1 MSTPNEPS
9 KTSLLED
16 SAKAVKLEFDINQTK
31 EVSYVDLLESQIGPQ
46 KEPEEP
52 ESPYSDMDHSYPVF
66 MQNILERLEKYG
78 QLALTDQI
86 GKHRKRP
93 RKSSSFG
100 GGSEVGD
107 EYYDL
112 DDHFIDDAEIQFQ
125 GDKQDFERAE
135 EEGFYTASPCD
146 IQLPK
151 SPKKPTKKKS
161 QKKPA
166 APEVT
171 YKRKLKVDNLP
182 DEPKNSIFQLKKIY
196 EESKSKRN
204 TTPFPKGANEL
215 LYKLGK
221 EAKDNP
227 NLNLEELA
235 EMIGEVCNQ
244 KPQTMMRAM
253 EKLVKQNDKNDAQK
267 TFKHAKDSFIKRI
280 ASESKSENFSWNEA
294 HKQELE
300 QLFFYLKDLVDLTS
314 EFNQKYLKKSPNEP
328 SLEAKQKELIDQVKK
343 ANSKLENIDLLARN
357 LPLSFPKKSVQ
368 FERTPSYEEKD
379 FYSSQETH

>member
-9 KTSLLED
+9 KTSLLKD

-93 RKSSSFG
+93 RKSSSLG
-100 GGSEVGD
+100 GASEVGD

-151 SPKKPTKKKS
+151 SPKKPTKKKP

-182 DEPKNSIFQLKKIY
+182 DEPKNSIFELKKIY
-196 EESKSKRN
+196 DESKSKRN
-204 TTPFPKGANEL
+204 TTPFPKGASEL

-221 EAKDNP
+221 AAKDNP
-227 NLNLEELA
+227 SLNLEELA

-300 QLFFYLKDLVDLTS
+300 QLFFYLKDFVDLTS

-328 SLEAKQKELIDQVKK
+328 SLEKKQQELIDQVKK

-368 FERTPSYEEKD
+368 FEKTPSYEEKD

>member
-9 KTSLLED
+9 KTPLLED
-16 SAKAVKLEFDINQTK
+16 SAKAIKLEFDINQIK

-93 RKSSSFG
+93 RKNSSLG
-100 GGSEVGD
+100 GASELGD

-125 GDKQDFERAE
+125 GNKQDFEKAE
-135 EEGFYTASPCD
+135 QEGFYTVSPCD

-161 QKKPA
+161 QKKQA
-166 APEVT
+166 APEVV
-171 YKRKLKVDNLP
+171 YKRKLNVNNLP
-182 DEPKNSIFQLKKIY
+182 DEPKNSVLDLKKIY
-196 EESKSKRN
+196 EESKSKGN

-215 LYKLGK
+215 LFKLGK
-221 EAKDNP
+221 TTKDNP
-227 NLNLEELA
+227 NLDLEELA
-235 EMIGEVCNQ
+235 EIIGEVCNQ
-244 KPQTMMRAM
+244 KPQTMLRAM
-253 EKLVKQNDKNDAQK
+253 EKLLKQNDKNDAQK

-280 ASESKSENFSWNEA
+280 ASEGKSENFSWNEA
-294 HKQELE
+294 HRQELE
-300 QLFFYLKDLVDLTS
+300 QLFFYLKDLVDLTN
-314 EFNQKYLKKSPNEP
+314 EFNQKYFKKSPTEP
-328 SLEAKQKELIDQVKK
+328 SLETRQEKLIGEVKK
-343 ANSKLENIDLLARN
+343 ANSKLQTIDLLAKN
-357 LPLSFPKKSVQ
+357 LPLSLPEKSVQ
-368 FERTPSYEEKD
+368 FEKTPSYEEKD